1 MCGHKNLE
9 TKIDSRPFGFPFDRD
24 IDFDIHNNHKLVDIF
39 LETLKHIFLVLFMDQ
54 L

>member
-24 IDFDIHNNHKLVDIF
+24 IDFDIHNNHKLVSDIHRNF
-39 LETLKHIFLVLFMDQ
+39 
-54 L
+54 